1 MARPISWLL
10 SPIPILKLCQAVC
23 LLLVIV
29 FFIDGRIQWKAY
41 SLIYFV
47 AFVLAFGCILTLI
60 LHYVDV
66 AKTSKQL
73 PWIKLEILWN
83 AVACALCIVSC
94 IVLTWDWWQIRVG
107 RHQHHSTMA
116 PRNIGEARW
125 LRRVAIVAASL
136 LMAACLFLCTL
147 VRVRRSGLN

>member
-1 MARPISWLL
+1 M
-10 SPIPILKLCQAVC
+10 C

-73 PWIKLEILWN
+73 PWIKLVRGHRDDSKLL
-83 AVACALCIVSC
+83 V
-94 IVLTWDWWQIRVG
+94 VG
-107 RHQHHSTMA
+107 Q
-116 PRNIGEARW
+116 
-125 LRRVAIVAASL
+125 L
-136 LMAACLFLCTL
+136 LKKK
-147 VRVRRSGLN
+147 LNV